1 MRRAPCHCALRMLAR
16 KLSYRFFLPS
26 CPVPYTCRLLL
37 HARFLSTNRS
47 QEVSVAYSRSSRE
60 RMGGDT
66 FMYIEHP
73 LLSPPH
79 LSSLSLLSL
88 ASLPPSTLSMP
99 IAMVEIT
106 AFIGAV
112 FRREARE
119 WKGGREIDNCRQRC
133 HGRRAPFAA
142 CRTALRS

>member
-60 RMGGDT
+60 RMGGET

-79 LSSLSLLSL
+79 LSSLSLCYLSL
-88 ASLPPSTLSMP
+88 LSHPLLCPCPLRWSRSQHSLKRCSG
-99 IAMVEIT
+99 EKQ
-106 AFIGAV
+106 
-112 FRREARE
+112 EN
-119 WKGGREIDNCRQRC
+119 GREGERLITVGSVATGD
-133 HGRRAPFAA
+133 GRHSRPAE
-142 CRTALRS
+142 LL